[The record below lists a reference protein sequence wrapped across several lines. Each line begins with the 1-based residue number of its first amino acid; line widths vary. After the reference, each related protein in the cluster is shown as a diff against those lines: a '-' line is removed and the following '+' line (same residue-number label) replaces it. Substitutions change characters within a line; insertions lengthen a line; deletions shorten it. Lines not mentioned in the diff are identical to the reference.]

1 MLVPLQWG
9 LMDGAASLEESWN
22 SIAIQVAL
30 ATVLVVG
37 CIRIPETWVRDFEAP
52 YVVVILV
59 WQVASFVLIATRQPT
74 DSISEV
80 ELAQTASASL
90 TEDRPN
96 IDHWKKRIEEMVF
109 KAPPVPVQ
117 ENVMSKQKWYE
128 LDEFS
133 SRLHALLLIKPP
145 NSAAVPLRFSQ
156 EVSQLADIPATVF
169 QVLGPAPAPNDG
181 HSVFALD

>member
-52 YVVVILV
+52 FVVVILV
-59 WQVASFVLIATRQPT
+59 WQLASFVLIATRQPT

-80 ELAQTASASL
+80 ELAQTATRSAG
-90 TEDRPN
+90 E
-96 IDHWKKRIEEMVF
+96 
-109 KAPPVPVQ
+109 
-117 ENVMSKQKWYE
+117 
-128 LDEFS
+128 
-133 SRLHALLLIKPP
+133 
-145 NSAAVPLRFSQ
+145 
-156 EVSQLADIPATVF
+156 
-169 QVLGPAPAPNDG
+169 
-181 HSVFALD
+181 